1 MKKLTRSAALALSG
15 ALLLAAVSFAAEEA
29 APLSIRKQGLF
40 SAGGVVLRTPGV
52 FDPVHG
58 QFKPEGQSHHADHAN
73 VFFQIPAAGS
83 ARPMVFL
90 HGYGQ
95 SRMGWQTTPDGR
107 EGWSDLFLRKGY
119 SVYLVDQPRRGEA
132 GQTSK
137 ASEVPTLTQDQ
148 AWYTQFRIGLWPDA
162 YEGSQFP
169 HDEESLNQFFRQMT
183 PNTGDFDQQVIADA
197 LVQVFERCGDGVL
210 VTHSQGGRPG
220 WDIAI
225 ASDKVRAVVAIEPGG
240 GFPFPEGEVP
250 EPIPTGYAPVKNFP
264 VSEEVFAKLIDQPIV
279 FYFGDYIPDEPVEMP
294 SRDYW
299 RGVLQMAYKFAE
311 TVNAHGGDCTV
322 VHLPKIG
329 IAGNEHFLFQDKN
342 NAQIAD
348 HVAEWLRSRGLD

>member
-1 MKKLTRSAALALSG
+1 MKNRFFVLALGAAVLTLAAAASAAES
-15 ALLLAAVSFAAEEA
+15 E
-29 APLSIRKQGLF
+29 PLVIKKQGLF
-40 SAGGVVLRTPGV
+40 SAGGIVQSTPGT

-58 QFKPEGQSHHADHAN
+58 QFKPEGQTHHADHAN
-73 VFFQIPAAGS
+73 VFYQIPARGS

-132 GQTSK
+132 GS
-137 ASEVPTLTQDQ
+137 AGEGAEVPAPTDDQ
-148 AWYTQFRIGLWPDA
+148 AWYTQFRIGLWPKT

-169 HDEESLNQFFRQMT
+169 DDPESLDQFFRQMT
-183 PNTGDFDQQVIADA
+183 PNIGKFDQKVITDA
-197 LVQVFERCGDGVL
+197 LVQVFEKTGDGIL

-225 ASDKVRAVVAIEPGG
+225 ASDKVKAVVAIEPGG

-250 EPIPTGYAPVKNFP
+250 DDIPTNFGAVKNIP
-264 VSEEVFAKLIDQPIV
+264 VSKETFAKLIDQPII
-279 FYFGDYIPDEPVEMP
+279 FYFGDYIPDEPVEIP

-299 RGVLQMAYKFAE
+299 RGVLQMARKFAE
-311 TVNAHGGDCTV
+311 TVNRHGGDCTV
-322 VHLPKIG
+322 IHLPEIG
-329 IAGNEHFLFQDKN
+329 ITGNEHFMFQDKN

-348 HVAEWLRSRGLD
+348 HIAAWLKSKGLD